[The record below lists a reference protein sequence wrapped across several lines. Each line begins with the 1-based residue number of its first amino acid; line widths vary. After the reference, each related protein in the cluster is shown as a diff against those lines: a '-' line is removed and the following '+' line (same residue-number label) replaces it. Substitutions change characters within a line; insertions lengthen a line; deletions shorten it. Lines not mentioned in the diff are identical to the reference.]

1 MGMKS
6 EEFRGRPA
14 WPHRARITTVILLVA
29 LTALAV
35 VVAATP
41 AAAQEDAARRV
52 IAIEQSK
59 GRLIRLDVPVK
70 TVFIANPEIA
80 DVQIKSP
87 TVMYVTAK
95 KPGETTLIAV
105 DDKDRVLVNV
115 SVTVNH
121 NLSRLKRTMDAVIPG
136 NRIQVRSIDGA
147 VVLTGEAESPL
158 QVATANDLALRFV
171 ERKEQI
177 VNSISVKGPNIVN
190 LRVRMVEVQ
199 RSVVRQIGINWD
211 AVIRSGLFT
220 FGLATG
226 AAPIVSQLG
235 LGQGGAAGTTV
246 TPGSSNLGFFNTRR
260 QTNNNLVN
268 NAFVRYSG
276 GALDL
281 TAMIDLLEADGLVKT
296 LAQPNL
302 SAMTG
307 KSAHFLAGGEFPIP
321 IPQSDGVITIEF
333 KKFGVSL
340 SFTPTILEGN
350 RINLRVAPE
359 VSQLSN
365 TGAIQV
371 QNFQVPALITRRAE
385 TMVEV
390 ASGQS
395 FAIAGL
401 LQNNVVRDINKIP
414 WLSDVPVL
422 GKLFTSENFQR
433 NESELVIIVTPYIVG
448 AVKDASPAVPTV
460 PPGDPT
466 ASAPPAANPA
476 AARSATKPGSPT
488 RLVGPGGFQLD

>member
-1 MGMKS
+1 MDMQS
-6 EEFRGRPA
+6 EEFRSRPN
-14 WPHRARITTVILLVA
+14 WPHRARITTVVLLVV

-35 VVAATP
+35 VFAATP

-70 TVFIANPEIA
+70 TVFIANPDIA

-87 TVMYVTAK
+87 RVMYVTAK

-105 DDKDRVLVNV
+105 DENDRVLVNV

-121 NLSRLKRTMDAVIPG
+121 NLSRLKRTLDAVIPG
-136 NRIQVRSIDGA
+136 NRIQIRSIDGA
-147 VVLTGEAESPL
+147 VVLTGEAETPL
-158 QVATANDLALRFV
+158 EVSTANDLALRFV
-171 ERKEQI
+171 EKKEQI
-177 VNSISVKGPNIVN
+177 VNSIAVKGPNIVN

-211 AVIRSGLFT
+211 SVVRTGLFT

-226 AAPIVSQLG
+226 ATPLISAASALG
-235 LGQGGAAGTTV
+235 VVGAQPGQV
-246 TPGSSNLGFFNTRR
+246 FNVRR
-260 QTNNNLVN
+260 QISTNRVN
-268 NAFVRYSG
+268 NAYGRFSDG
-276 GALDL
+276 TLDL
-281 TAMIDLLEADGLVKT
+281 TAMIDLLEADGLIKT

-302 SAMTG
+302 SAMSG
-307 KSAHFLAGGEFPIP
+307 KTAHFLAGGEFPVP
-321 IPQSDGVITIEF
+321 IPQSDGVVTIEF

-340 SFTPTILEGN
+340 SFTPTILSGN

-365 TGAIQV
+365 NGAIQI

-433 NESELVIIVTPYIVG
+433 NETELVIVVTPYIVG
-448 AVKDASPAVPTV
+448 AIKDAAPASPVVQPGE
-460 PPGDPT
+460 PPVG
-466 ASAPPAANPA
+466 AAPPAGPA
-476 AARSATKPGSPT
+476 AARTAATKPGAPT